1 ANALVIFKFRNRVF
15 SDRSFSNNFI
25 YKAGPNY
32 FETHELRFSANLSAR
47 ISDAALS
54 LALCSAERR
63 TTGRSL
69 RALRPSLT
77 FGIHHLTIYLYRQ

>member
-1 ANALVIFKFRNRVF
+1 MSPSFYANALVIFKFRNRVF

-47 ISDAALS
+47 SSDAALS
-54 LALCSAERR
+54 LACSADVEQQAALYEPYV
-63 TTGRSL
+63 L
-69 RALRPSLT
+69 R
-77 FGIHHLTIYLYRQ
+77 